1 MEAEALRLATELGIH
16 GAAKEVGIPWQMVI
30 RWAGRSVQKRSKRKS
45 PRGRRSMSGLTRTSS
60 GGQQIPKREM
70 QISGEDPGIW
80 RKIYSMMRDPYDVL
94 GISPS
99 ASEEEIKTIYRTLAK
114 KYYPDSNPGDT
125 EAAGRMNRDL
135 NPDQQER
142 FRDLTSTYALDKDAS
157 KYSKRG
163 NCQSV

>member
-1 MEAEALRLATELGIH
+1 
-16 GAAKEVGIPWQMVI
+16 
-30 RWAGRSVQKRSKRKS
+30 
-45 PRGRRSMSGLTRTSS
+45 
-60 GGQQIPKREM
+60 
-70 QISGEDPGIW
+70 
-80 RKIYSMMRDPYDVL
+80 MMRDPYDVL
-94 GISPS
+94 GISPG

-114 KYYPDSNPGDT
+114 IYYPNSNPGDT